1 MSNRSHRKRR
11 RIVAGGLTL
20 LLALGPSAQA
30 FAESAAEQRLRVLE
44 ETLKKTQEE
53 VHELHRRLDQQKAAS
68 QETQKKVDEAA
79 TSARTASADAKK
91 AVSLPDWL
99 SRTTVF
105 GDVRYRHEG
114 FYNQPH
120 AQKAVV
126 TARNRERIRARLG
139 VRFAYSDELSATIRG
154 ASGNPNDPIST
165 NETLTSD
172 FTRKNFNL
180 DWAYLTFAPGQS
192 FGIRPG
198 AAAFSAGKF
207 PLPMFRV
214 GELVFDED
222 VSPEGLSQTF
232 QLLGQPLGP
241 LDQVKL
247 HGLEW
252 TFAEIANQQ
261 DGWMFGGQVNPSLH
275 FGGVQLEAGLA
286 QYWWLNPDL
295 IAQALS
301 RNTTAFTASGAAV
314 ANSSFNSSLVNTNL
328 LVTKSIQPPT
338 TTPGRKPAAFTAITG
353 YKSGFNQSNF
363 TLAATVPNVVL
374 AQPLGRGDRRRP
386 RLDQRAPTRPDQ
398 DQGRL
403 VSLRLLRAPGA
414 GGRHLGLHVQRL
426 RHGRN
431 ERGRPRPRDRLP
443 APEPAHGQRK
453 GLLHELHQPAG
464 QQHQPDAHALPAR
477 CAGEVL
483 ALNPHNSRG
492 QPERPG
498 LADGDFGCFEYRR
511 E

>member
-20 LLALGPSAQA
+20 LLLLGPSAQA

-44 ETLKKTQEE
+44 ETLRKTQEE
-53 VHELHRRLDQQKAAS
+53 VQELHRQLDQQKAAS
-68 QETQKKVDEAA
+68 QETQKKVDEAL

-374 AQPLGRGDRRRP
+374 AQPLRAW
-386 RLDQRAPTRPDQ
+386 LDYVYNWDAATDDAHGWQS
-398 DQGRL
+398 G
-403 VSLRLLRAPGA
+403 LRLGQTKTKGDWSLYGFYE
-414 GGRHLGLHVQRL
+414 HLGQEATISAFTSSEFGTQGTNLE
-426 RHGRN
+426 G
-431 ERGRPRPRDRLP
+431 P
-443 APEPAHGQRK
+443 AVGIDYQ
-453 GLLHELHQPAG
+453 LLNPLTISARSYFTNFINRPAG
-464 QQHQPDAHALPAR
+464 TTNPTLTRFQLDALVR
-477 CAGEVL
+477 
-483 ALNPHNSRG
+483 
-492 QPERPG
+492 
-498 LADGDFGCFEYRR
+498 F
-511 E
+511 

>member
-53 VHELHRRLDQQKAAS
+53 VHELHRQLDQQKAAS
-68 QETQKKVDEAA
+68 QETQKKVDEAL

-126 TARNRERIRARLG
+126 TARNRERVRARLG

-374 AQPLGRGDRRRP
+374 AQPLRAW
-386 RLDQRAPTRPDQ
+386 LDYVYNWDAATDDAHGWQS
-398 DQGRL
+398 G
-403 VSLRLLRAPGA
+403 LRLGQTKTKGDWSLYGFYE
-414 GGRHLGLHVQRL
+414 HLGQEATISAFTSSEFGTQGTNLE
-426 RHGRN
+426 G
-431 ERGRPRPRDRLP
+431 P
-443 APEPAHGQRK
+443 AVGIDYQ
-453 GLLHELHQPAG
+453 LLNPLTISARSYFTNFINRPAG
-464 QQHQPDAHALPAR
+464 TTNPTLTRFQLDALVR
-477 CAGEVL
+477 
-483 ALNPHNSRG
+483 
-492 QPERPG
+492 
-498 LADGDFGCFEYRR
+498 F
-511 E
+511 

>member
-20 LLALGPSAQA
+20 LLLLGPSAQA

-44 ETLKKTQEE
+44 ETLRKTQEE
-53 VHELHRRLDQQKAAS
+53 VQELHRQLDQQKAAT

-126 TARNRERIRARLG
+126 TARNRERVRARLG

-165 NETLTSD
+165 NEMLTSD

-374 AQPLGRGDRRRP
+374 AQPLRAW
-386 RLDQRAPTRPDQ
+386 LDYVYNWDAATDDAHGWQS
-398 DQGRL
+398 G
-403 VSLRLLRAPGA
+403 LRLGQTKTKGDWSLYGFYE
-414 GGRHLGLHVQRL
+414 HLGQEATISAFTSSEFGTQGTNLE
-426 RHGRN
+426 G
-431 ERGRPRPRDRLP
+431 P
-443 APEPAHGQRK
+443 AVGIDYQ
-453 GLLHELHQPAG
+453 LLNPLTISARSYFTSFINRPAG
-464 QQHQPDAHALPAR
+464 TTNPTLTRFQLDALVR
-477 CAGEVL
+477 
-483 ALNPHNSRG
+483 
-492 QPERPG
+492 
-498 LADGDFGCFEYRR
+498 F
-511 E
+511 